1 MENLQ
6 KKEYKSFENIKHIRK
21 DGTEYWYARELSE
34 VLQYVQW
41 RNFSKVIDKAKIACE
56 NSGRNTDYDFAEVS
70 KIVEAGALQKKVVE
84 YELSRYACYLIVQNG
99 DPKKEVIAL
108 AQTY

>member
-34 VLQYVQW
+34 VFQYVQW

-70 KIVEAGALQKKVVE
+70 KIVEAG
-84 YELSRYACYLIVQNG
+84 RNYAGRFAYTREKFKTIRKRKQEEFNNI
-99 DPKKEVIAL
+99 K
-108 AQTY
+108 